1 MYKNFVSMQDSFAP
15 SSPNKVTTV
24 HILGD
29 GQIITTLPDFQRVE
43 DRFAWV
49 SRADMI
55 ARILTLRRIT
65 DPEKKS
71 IIAIYEEG
79 QTIREFV
86 NLDEHFPIAAVLNSG
101 HLTQQNDVS

>member
-1 MYKNFVSMQDSFAP
+1 MQDSYAP
-15 SSPNKVTTV
+15 SSPSKVTTV

-29 GQIITTLPDFQRVE
+29 GQVVGSLQEFQLVE

-55 ARILTLRRIT
+55 ARLLTLRRIT

-79 QTIREFV
+79 QVIKEFV
-86 NLDEHFPIAAVLNSG
+86 NLDEHFPVAALLNPQPLSE
-101 HLTQQNDVS
+101 

>member
-1 MYKNFVSMQDSFAP
+1 MQDSFAP
-15 SSPNKVTTV
+15 SSPSKVTTV

-29 GQIITTLPDFQRVE
+29 GQIVSTLQEFQLVE

-79 QTIREFV
+79 HVIREFV
-86 NLDEHFPIAAVLNSG
+86 NLDEHFPVVAVLNP
-101 HLTQQNDVS
+101 QPVSESDNLI

>member
-1 MYKNFVSMQDSFAP
+1 MQESFAP
-15 SSPNKVTTV
+15 SSPSKVTTV
-24 HILGD
+24 HILDNGRIV
-29 GQIITTLPDFQRVE
+29 GSLQEFQLVE

-55 ARILTLRRIT
+55 SRLLTLRRVT

-79 QTIREFV
+79 HVIREFV
-86 NLDEHFPIAAVLNSG
+86 NLDEHFPVAALLN
-101 HLTQQNDVS
+101 QQPLSESNNLL

>member
-1 MYKNFVSMQDSFAP
+1 MQDSFAP
-15 SSPNKVTTV
+15 SSPSKVTTV

-29 GQIITTLPDFQRVE
+29 GQIVSTLQEFQKVE

-49 SRADMI
+49 SRPDMI
-55 ARILTLRRIT
+55 ARLLTLRRIT

-79 QTIREFV
+79 HVIREFV
-86 NLDEHFPIAAVLNSG
+86 NLDEHFPVAAVLNPQP
-101 HLTQQNDVS
+101 LTPQNDIS